1 MSPFPFQCFSLP
13 VVLIQVNLGSI
24 CWNKISRTEQTLL
37 AVFFFFLAK
46 SNLVFS
52 FLGVISDLYFVVK
65 SLSTY
70 FYMYWWCLLTV
81 DLSSDTASSSGVF
94 LTWLDVVKSFCN
106 HLWFGCLCCCW
117 AGQCIPSFQE
127 CARLLIWSFPKVFVC
142 LFVSSLMI
150 CTDISLNLILTI

>member
-24 CWNKISRTEQTLL
+24 CWNKISRTEQT
-37 AVFFFFLAK
+37 FFLAK

-106 HLWFGCLCCCW
+106 HLWFGCLLQ
-117 AGQCIPSFQE
+117 AFQE
-127 CARLLIWSFPKVFVC
+127 CARLLIWSFPKVFVCLIDLFCFGLVC